1 MKIAIITD
9 THFGAKGDS
18 QVFLEYTFRFFD
30 DIFFPMMKEQGIT
43 QVLHLGDLMDRRKY
57 VNFHTLHQ
65 MRTRFMDRLLEE
77 NINVHCI
84 VGNHDTYFKNTNDV
98 NSPKEL
104 FDTKYPN
111 FHIYT
116 KPVVLGLGNK
126 NFAMVPWVN
135 KENQDE
141 ILQWI
146 HDVDAPI
153 LCGHFELDGYQ
164 VMRNVR
170 HNGGMDPRF
179 CDRFDRVWSG
189 HFHQKHENNNVSYF
203 GTAYQM
209 TFSDLFEKKGFHIY
223 DTDKDE
229 IEFIENPHRLF
240 HAIPYRDTLDIDELN
255 YTQYKDC
262 YVKVFVHD
270 KKNPAKFDRMLER
283 IYAESPESVT
293 FLEKEANDHGDTE
306 ATEEPALSTST

>member
-1 MKIAIITD
+1 M
-9 THFGAKGDS
+9 
-18 QVFLEYTFRFFD
+18 
-30 DIFFPMMKEQGIT
+30 
-43 QVLHLGDLMDRRKY
+43 
-57 VNFHTLHQ
+57 
-65 MRTRFMDRLLEE
+65 
-77 NINVHCI
+77 
-84 VGNHDTYFKNTNDV
+84 
-98 NSPKEL
+98 

-209 TFSDLFEKKGFHIY
+209 TFSDLFEKKV
-223 DTDKDE
+223 
-229 IEFIENPHRLF
+229 FISTIQIKMRLSLLK
-240 HAIPYRDTLDIDELN
+240 I
-255 YTQYKDC
+255 
-262 YVKVFVHD
+262 
-270 KKNPAKFDRMLER
+270 R
-283 IYAESPESVT
+283 IVCFMRY
-293 FLEKEANDHGDTE
+293 HTE
-306 ATEEPALSTST
+306 TRLILMN